1 MPERCRVG
9 SLGCLK
15 SALTVLIVPS
25 WLDIG
30 LSHQPVWHRADLCL
44 SLALSLL
51 LPHTHPHTW
60 RMRARIEAIAKNP
73 TLSATPPSGV
83 RTTPPR
89 EREGERESPPSSHV
103 APLRRN
109 LVCAP
114 PLEFGVWGLGFGVWG
129 LGLGIWGFGHFRRK
143 AWICSGSKSSSYLR
157 LIDSCITQLKDHGPP
172 RTCNEGEGK
181 ETSEF
186 KQQREGVR
194 FKRNPAVLRAS
205 HQRPPRPPPVFA
217 PPPVRM
223 PGAPRRTLP

>member
-83 RTTPPR
+83 RTTPPPR
-89 EREGERESPPSSHV
+89 ERGGEREPPFVSCGP
-103 APLRRN
+103 APAKFGVRTT
-109 LVCAP
+109 
-114 PLEFGVWGLGFGVWG
+114 FGVWGLGFGVWG
-129 LGLGIWGFGHFRRK
+129 LGV
-143 AWICSGSKSSSYLR
+143 
-157 LIDSCITQLKDHGPP
+157 
-172 RTCNEGEGK
+172 
-181 ETSEF
+181 
-186 KQQREGVR
+186 GVR
-194 FKRNPAVLRAS
+194 DLGF
-205 HQRPPRPPPVFA
+205 RPLQEKGLDMQWFQVELVFEA
-217 PPPVRM
+217 DRLVYHSAEGPW
-223 PGAPRRTLP
+223 TS